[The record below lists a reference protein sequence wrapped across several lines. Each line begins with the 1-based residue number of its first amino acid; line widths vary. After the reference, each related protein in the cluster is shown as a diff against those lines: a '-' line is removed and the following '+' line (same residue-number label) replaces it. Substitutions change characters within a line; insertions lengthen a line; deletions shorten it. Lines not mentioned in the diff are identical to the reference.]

1 MSYIVKV
8 ERTQNKFIN
17 KFEINKFITNH
28 LSFEYDNIDDAK
40 NSQLAQ
46 ELFYL
51 PFVKKVYITPSFISI
66 ERFNIVEW
74 EDVEEEVKNLIE
86 NYLNSEKEVISEV
99 KKEKNNPISI
109 YTEST
114 PNPSVLKFV
123 SNKLIVDG
131 SFEFNNIDEA
141 QEMEFAKKL
150 FEFSYVKS
158 IYISKNF
165 VSITKYDLKNW
176 DEVTLELRN
185 FIKNYLEINEI
196 NFKRKEVETEE
207 IDLDE
212 TSKKIISILDEYI
225 KPAVSSDGGNIL
237 FDSYD
242 KDKKLVKVIL
252 QGACSGCPSST
263 VTLKNGIENMLKE
276 MLSDK
281 VNSVEAING

>member
-28 LSFEYDNIDDAK
+28 LSFEYNNIDDAK

-196 NFKRKEVETEE
+196 NFQRKEVETEE